1 MNKAAAIFLILIL
14 TLVLCSCGTLSEP
27 VQTTSAQAS
36 DVLENKENVA
46 DEQKDYEEQE
56 VTYYIKETRISEV
69 TGYEPPTYSA
79 VGTNEHILVVL
90 LAHESKL
97 IVGKMLVDIHK
108 VEEVAIRECLLLID
122 EVEHVPVYRLKLT
135 LTGCERLTTK
145 ESSTDALY

>member
-79 VGTNEHILVVL
+79 VGTNDGIANWRIMKRQL
-90 LAHESKL
+90 L
-97 IVGKMLVDIHK
+97 
-108 VEEVAIRECLLLID
+108 
-122 EVEHVPVYRLKLT
+122 
-135 LTGCERLTTK
+135 
-145 ESSTDALY
+145 